1 MHITPRDFFSYADD
15 YDINITT
22 KKEMKSHRFSKIGI
36 AHLHGVYGQLDDMY
50 LDFFYDRDED
60 DLNFR
65 ISMVDDD
72 EPFFG
77 TEMYK
82 YIKADHVSLLLN
94 INDIHIFDGMTEENW
109 KSYIQIIN

>member
-1 MHITPRDFFSYADD
+1 M
-15 YDINITT
+15 N
-22 KKEMKSHRFSKIGI
+22 SHRFSKIGI